1 VSITI
6 NSIVF
11 DVGWVLVRLDYS
23 PLTTYLR
30 EHGADIR
37 NMRDVTSKI
46 ELERHE
52 CGTLPGDELL
62 GNLARLGNR
71 PMNLPELRQRWL
83 NMFEPQESMLALAR
97 DLSARYRVHLLSNV
111 GDLHW
116 DHLTRM
122 CGLDRIGH
130 GALTSYMAG
139 VMKPHARIYA
149 EAERRFGL
157 EPASTVFID
166 DLPQNVAGARSRGWH
181 GIEHRN
187 HEETV
192 RELTALG
199 ISISA

>member
-11 DVGWVLVRLDYS
+11 DVGWVLFHLDYS
-23 PLTTYLR
+23 PLTTYLQ

-37 NMRDVTSKI
+37 NMRDVISKI

-52 CGTLPGDELL
+52 TGALAGDELL

-71 PMNLPELRQRWL
+71 PMNLPELRERWL
-83 NMFEPQESMLALAR
+83 NMFEPQEPMLALAR
-97 DLSARYRVHLLSNV
+97 ELSHRYRVHMLSNV

-116 DHLTRM
+116 DYLLRTY
-122 CGLDRIGH
+122 GLDRIGH
-130 GALTSYMAG
+130 GALTSYTAG
-139 VMKPHARIYA
+139 AMKPHARIYA

-166 DLPQNVAGARSRGWH
+166 DLPQNVAAARSRGWH

-187 HEETV
+187 HAETV
-192 RELTALG
+192 RDLTALG